1 MKNYKPTVWGL
12 QEIHFEFKDASGLKL
27 KKWKK
32 LPAKTNQNK
41 VRNWVAILISDNADN
56 EDFRINN
63 ITKDKKKIN

>member
-12 QEIHFEFKDASGLKL
+12 QEIHFEFKDANGLKL

-41 VRNWVAILISDNADN
+41 VND
-56 EDFRINN
+56 
-63 ITKDKKKIN
+63 ITKDKKDQLVIINQ